1 MTDRDKILSSL
12 EEREV
17 ELRWDPGYLLAWTC
31 GYYMLFMFLVVP
43 LILFLPIENK
53 DSKIYAWMTIPI
65 LPTIL
70 AALVTYKAQ
79 KDRVVTFS
87 RHGFRTLNRDRVLA
101 HFLWNEIASITNHRR
116 GFVIH
121 RNNGTKEVA
130 AFPQFKMNEDA
141 RQFLVLLKT
150 FKSKNA
156 EEFDMAKWLRICIP
170 MLILGSAV
178 AFGVGRPAAT
188 IPGYDGP
195 IGVNE
200 VSMILIWGCATMCWI
215 AGAFGLTTA
224 FMVRVNRGLDS
235 ANRAK
240 TSHVGPTIQAHLESS
255 HNWPVPLELLEGVE
269 YRYLDPEGVRASI
282 RERAAGLWTLAGF
295 ASFFALASLAT
306 FFFGSRAQQSQDPR
320 GLAFAVAICL
330 IGALV
335 ALMFGIRFS
344 RWKVVVDDVI
354 SISDNALVVKRN
366 GQELRFSKTPQRPM
380 PTQFQKREARRP
392 FGQTETYTNGTDSY
406 VMDRRY
412 LIPVE

>member
-87 RHGFRTLNRDRVLA
+87 RLGFRILNRDLVLA

-141 RQFLVLLKT
+141 RQFLILLKSYRSP
-150 FKSKNA
+150 KA
-156 EEFDMAKWLRICIP
+156 GELDIAKWLKVCIP
-170 MLILGSAV
+170 LVLIGGTSSAV
-178 AFGVGRPAAT
+178 MGRPA
-188 IPGYDGP
+188 IMRPGYDGP
-195 IGVNE
+195 FDTQHYLPLAWWAL
-200 VSMILIWGCATMCWI
+200 STMCWV
-215 AGAFGLTTA
+215 AGAIGITTA
-224 FMVRVNRGLDS
+224 LAAKINGWSDH
-235 ANRAK
+235 ANR
-240 TSHVGPTIQAHLESS
+240 TRSSTVGPTIQTHLESC
-255 HNWPVPLELLEGVE
+255 HNWPVPLELSEGVE

-306 FFFGSRAQQSQDPR
+306 FFFGSRAQQSQDPK

-330 IGALV
+330 IGALA
-335 ALMFGIRFS
+335 ALVFGIRFS